1 MIGIELARPCGELV
15 GKALD
20 AGLLINVTR
29 EKVIRLLPPLLLSRQ
44 EADQIIEILVPLIKA
59 FLAK

>member
-29 EKVIRLLPPLLLSRQ
+29 EKVIRLLPPLILSRQ

>member
-15 GKALD
+15 TKALD

-29 EKVIRLLPPLLLSRQ
+29 EKVIRLLPPLILSRQ